1 MLSDVFNPR
10 HRYSRGLEQC
20 PPQVLTN
27 RSSNEDKPGDLTAD
41 QPVDSA
47 SQEWRGQ
54 WQQSIWKAA
63 GMADG
68 GLPAVAVPR
77 LQSFRRPT
85 LANAEQGSTAADSKE
100 LQPPASPQLRDTRS
114 EEESPLK
121 SPSQHGSALPSPRKG
136 APSGHN
142 TARLDGTGG
151 ALAEGTPRCSA
162 AAEAAETVPWA
173 VVGMTGHLT
182 HGQREVPVSCLS
194 TLHSVILSVCL
205 SVCHSLCLSVCLS
218 VCLAGWLAGW
228 LAGGLAQKQR
238 ATHRQVD

>member
-20 PPQVLTN
+20 PPQILTN
-27 RSSNEDKPGDLTAD
+27 RSSNEDKPGDHTAD
-41 QPVDSA
+41 QPEDSA

-68 GLPAVAVPR
+68 GFPAAAVPR

-85 LANAEQGSTAADSKE
+85 LANAEQGSTAADSKG
-100 LQPPASPQLRDTRS
+100 LQPPASQPLSVTRS

-142 TARLDGTGG
+142 TERLDATGG

-162 AAEAAETVPWA
+162 SV
-173 VVGMTGHLT
+173 
-182 HGQREVPVSCLS
+182 EVPVCRGSQPGS
-194 TLHSVILSVCL
+194 LSVCL
-205 SVCHSLCLSVCLS
+205 SACLPACLPACLSACLLACLSVCLRLPAALSLYS
-218 VCLAGWLAGW
+218 VN
-228 LAGGLAQKQR
+228 KKKI
-238 ATHRQVD
+238 